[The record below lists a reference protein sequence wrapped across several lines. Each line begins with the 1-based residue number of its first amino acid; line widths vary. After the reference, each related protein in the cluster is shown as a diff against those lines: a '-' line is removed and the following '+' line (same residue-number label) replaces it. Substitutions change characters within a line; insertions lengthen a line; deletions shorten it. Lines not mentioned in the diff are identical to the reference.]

1 MQSWEEMHS
10 TGSGQIQ
17 QDFVKLVRIQRKS
30 VCYLIFILPYL

>member
-10 TGSGQIQ
+10 TGSCQIQ

-30 VCYLIFILPYL
+30 VSYPIFYL